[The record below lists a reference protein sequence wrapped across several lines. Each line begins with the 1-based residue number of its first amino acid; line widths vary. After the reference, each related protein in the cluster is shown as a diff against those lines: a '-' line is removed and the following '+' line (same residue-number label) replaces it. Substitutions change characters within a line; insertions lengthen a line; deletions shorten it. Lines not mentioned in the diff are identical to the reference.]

1 VLVVLAFEELVAS
14 LDDSILLLVGE
25 KAKAMVSDSG
35 SFLGP
40 CEPMD
45 EEGVVAEVEVADVE
59 VFYPTE
65 GLHTVE
71 VLVAD
76 LAFADQVTFKAK
88 VLA

>member
-1 VLVVLAFEELVAS
+1 M
-14 LDDSILLLVGE
+14 
-25 KAKAMVSDSG
+25 KR
-35 SFLGP
+35 
-40 CEPMD
+40 
-45 EEGVVAEVEVADVE
+45 GVVAEVEVADVE
-59 VFYPTE
+59 VFYPTK